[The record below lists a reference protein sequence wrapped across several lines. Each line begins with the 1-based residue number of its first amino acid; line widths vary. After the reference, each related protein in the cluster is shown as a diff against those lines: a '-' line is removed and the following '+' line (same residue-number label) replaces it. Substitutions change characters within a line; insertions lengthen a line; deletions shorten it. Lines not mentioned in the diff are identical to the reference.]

1 MTIKFGENQDVN
13 VSNRINSQHLTIR
26 TDLIYTDGANVGIGT
41 SSPSQKLDVAGNIK
55 LSGTLLL
62 GALKT
67 SGTSG
72 QLLVSKGSDS
82 PPEWETITA
91 GIDLSLLYNNELLKK
106 NGANNSVVGADI
118 ITSTTFE
125 GTLIRQKTIFIGNQP
140 QSTEILSSIYSINDN
155 GSYYMTFS
163 PKESG
168 MPHEK
173 LTLLESSQH
182 ILVGIGVVGP
192 PLEKLHVTGGNFR
205 IDNNTTQQIR
215 FYDLTTPPTETGT
228 IKVDYNEGGADMLFL
243 TRPDSATEPTGKM
256 IIDKNGNVGIGVS
269 TPAYKLD
276 VNGKIRGSNLMTEGY
291 LELNPDGGLTYNAQ
305 LLHDKNIGSTKPD
318 KVKMYLRNHPYWV
331 LEDGTDTVNGG
342 DNTRKMIIDAPLEVT
357 GTIRG
362 SNLMTEGYL
371 ELNPDG
377 GLTYNAQLL
386 HDKNIGS
393 TKPDKVKMYLRNHPY
408 WVLEDGT
415 DTVNGGD
422 NTRKMIIDAPLEVTG
437 TIRGQSGT
445 IHKIHILPF
454 PAAETASSTTFVDIV
469 FKEFFKTAG
478 TNLYGEINMSYEISG
493 SGGDTFESRL
503 TFINFDQVNLDYFV
517 VTGESYIQYYDGSGG
532 GGTRSSSLTDCVV
545 YTNGEG
551 VELEQALRILL
562 QIRRVSG
569 NDNVI
574 CEQGVFKVT
583 EIWT

>member
-362 SNLMTEGYL
+362 
-371 ELNPDG
+371 
-377 GLTYNAQLL
+377 
-386 HDKNIGS
+386 
-393 TKPDKVKMYLRNHPY
+393 
-408 WVLEDGT
+408 
-415 DTVNGGD
+415 
-422 NTRKMIIDAPLEVTG
+422 
-437 TIRGQSGT
+437 QSGT